1 MTGGQGLKAIR
12 DFYTRFFIPQ
22 MPPDTKTTPVSRTI
36 GDTQIVDEMIF
47 EVTHTVPMDW
57 MLPGIAPTGK
67 RVEVALVAI
76 IGFREGKVSHEH
88 IYWDQASVLVQLGLL
103 DASRL
108 PVAGRESAAKVR
120 DASLPSNQLIE
131 RAADALR
138 PAVRDAPTDP
148 LGVDVALPEALV
160 PPDSVDVALPLCD
173 ADTVAVALVNADND
187 ADTHTVMERDESPLD
202 DALPDAEA
210 TAEMVTLP
218 VAVYAVAIA
227 AEADCAPDDAT
238 DADAGLDPTVVVDE
252 GDAAEDGER
261 DASPR

>member
-1 MTGGQGLKAIR
+1 MKKQANDPAKINRRRFVQAAGLTGAVAMGGIEAAAAAAPDSTLSPAQQKLKEVWEEHMKGEFATKSVDDTMATMIEGGHINHVPTMTGGQGLKAIR

-47 EVTHTVPMDW
+47 EFTHTVPMDW
-57 MLPGIAPTGK
+57 MLPGIAPKGK

-131 RAADALR
+131 RAAAE
-138 PAVRDAPTDP
+138 PVRKK
-148 LGVDVALPEALV
+148 
-160 PPDSVDVALPLCD
+160 
-173 ADTVAVALVNADND
+173 
-187 ADTHTVMERDESPLD
+187 
-202 DALPDAEA
+202 
-210 TAEMVTLP
+210 
-218 VAVYAVAIA
+218 
-227 AEADCAPDDAT
+227 
-238 DADAGLDPTVVVDE
+238 
-252 GDAAEDGER
+252 
-261 DASPR
+261 

>member
-1 MTGGQGLKAIR
+1 MKKKTNDPAKINRRRFVQAAGLTSAVAMGGIKAAAATAPDSTLSPAQQKLKEVWEEHMKGEFATKSVDDTMATMIEGGHINHVPTMTGGQGLKAIR

-22 MPPDTKTTPVSRTI
+22 MPPDTKTTPISRTI

-47 EVTHTVPMDW
+47 EFTHTVPMDW

-103 DASRL
+103 DASLL

-131 RAADALR
+131 RAAAE
-138 PAVRDAPTDP
+138 PVRKK
-148 LGVDVALPEALV
+148 
-160 PPDSVDVALPLCD
+160 
-173 ADTVAVALVNADND
+173 
-187 ADTHTVMERDESPLD
+187 
-202 DALPDAEA
+202 
-210 TAEMVTLP
+210 
-218 VAVYAVAIA
+218 
-227 AEADCAPDDAT
+227 
-238 DADAGLDPTVVVDE
+238 
-252 GDAAEDGER
+252 
-261 DASPR
+261 

>member
-1 MTGGQGLKAIR
+1 MKKKTNDPVKINRRRFVQAAGLTGAVAMGGIEAAAAAAPDSTLSPAQQKLKEVWEEHMKGEFATKSVDDTMATMIEGGHINHVPTMTGGQGLKAIR

-47 EVTHTVPMDW
+47 EFTHTVPMDW

-131 RAADALR
+131 RAAAE
-138 PAVRDAPTDP
+138 PVRKK
-148 LGVDVALPEALV
+148 
-160 PPDSVDVALPLCD
+160 
-173 ADTVAVALVNADND
+173 
-187 ADTHTVMERDESPLD
+187 
-202 DALPDAEA
+202 
-210 TAEMVTLP
+210 
-218 VAVYAVAIA
+218 
-227 AEADCAPDDAT
+227 
-238 DADAGLDPTVVVDE
+238 
-252 GDAAEDGER
+252 
-261 DASPR
+261 

>member
-1 MTGGQGLKAIR
+1 MKKKTNDPAKINRRRFVQAAGLTSAVAMGGIEAAAAAAPDSNLSPAQQKLKEVWEEHMKGEFSTKSVDDTMATMIEGGHINHVPTMTGGQGLKAIR

-22 MPPDTKTTPVSRTI
+22 MPPDTKTTPISRTI

-47 EVTHTVPMDW
+47 EFTHTVPMDW

-131 RAADALR
+131 RAAAE
-138 PAVRDAPTDP
+138 PVRKK
-148 LGVDVALPEALV
+148 
-160 PPDSVDVALPLCD
+160 
-173 ADTVAVALVNADND
+173 
-187 ADTHTVMERDESPLD
+187 
-202 DALPDAEA
+202 
-210 TAEMVTLP
+210 
-218 VAVYAVAIA
+218 
-227 AEADCAPDDAT
+227 
-238 DADAGLDPTVVVDE
+238 
-252 GDAAEDGER
+252 
-261 DASPR
+261 

>member
-1 MTGGQGLKAIR
+1 MKKKTNDPVKINRRRFVQAAGLTSAVAMGGIEAAAAAAPDSTLSPAQQKLKEVWEEHMKGEFATKSVDDTMATMIEGGHINHVPTMTGGQGLKAIR

-47 EVTHTVPMDW
+47 EFTHTVPMDW

-131 RAADALR
+131 RAAAE
-138 PAVRDAPTDP
+138 PVRKK
-148 LGVDVALPEALV
+148 
-160 PPDSVDVALPLCD
+160 
-173 ADTVAVALVNADND
+173 
-187 ADTHTVMERDESPLD
+187 
-202 DALPDAEA
+202 
-210 TAEMVTLP
+210 
-218 VAVYAVAIA
+218 
-227 AEADCAPDDAT
+227 
-238 DADAGLDPTVVVDE
+238 
-252 GDAAEDGER
+252 
-261 DASPR
+261 

>member
-1 MTGGQGLKAIR
+1 MKKPAPPAKINRRRFVQVAGLTSATALAPFNMPVAAAPSSTLSPAQQKLKDVWEEHMKCEFATKSVDDTMATMIEGGHVNHVPTMTGGVGLEGIR

-36 GDTQIVDEMIF
+36 GETQIVDEMIF
-47 EVTHTVPMDW
+47 EFTHTVPMDW
-57 MLPGIAPTGK
+57 MLPGLAPTGK

-131 RAADALR
+131 RAADKAH
-138 PAVRDAPTDP
+138 
-148 LGVDVALPEALV
+148 
-160 PPDSVDVALPLCD
+160 SQQK
-173 ADTVAVALVNADND
+173 
-187 ADTHTVMERDESPLD
+187 
-202 DALPDAEA
+202 
-210 TAEMVTLP
+210 
-218 VAVYAVAIA
+218 
-227 AEADCAPDDAT
+227 
-238 DADAGLDPTVVVDE
+238 
-252 GDAAEDGER
+252 
-261 DASPR
+261 